1 MIDRYLMIM
10 DDYRWQRRCM
20 SWFWWYQLI
29 LIYWWLRLMKMIM
42 LIMIDD
48 GHINRDIDYQSH
60 MIMTVCH
67 NLDGQQRY
75 AGCQASCSV
84 TVWIDWHRC
93 MKPSLQWSIPS
104 KTGGA
109 GQAWF
114 GLNSMSKAVGYC
126 CSNRDLMDRGFSENI
141 NDWVKYTA
149 RSGTQLELGMAK
161 RPQGGRY
168 ECFWW
173 VQIWSVF

>member
-1 MIDRYLMIM
+1 
-10 DDYRWQRRCM
+10 
-20 SWFWWYQLI
+20 
-29 LIYWWLRLMKMIM
+29 MKMIM

-48 GHINRDIDYQSH
+48 GHIDRDSDIDYESH

-93 MKPSLQWSIPS
+93 MKPSLQWSFPS

-109 GQAWF
+109 GQTYVFDIYCLLMSTGQAWF